1 MKFMFKKSL
10 SLLLV
15 LCMLFSIFTTASIV
29 TTAADTTATTPTV
42 EIVSFMRGSQ
52 KDLRSSELLEARVTG
67 YDGNVRELTYKWENT
82 LGTYLYV
89 YNSHNM
95 YYIDGTDGE
104 AEIYNSKIPAS
115 NNMAG
120 RTYKDSFTGEGFCW
134 AAIYGSN
141 TSGQGESIDDH
152 DAYNGTIKVT
162 VYDKDGNEIASD
174 SHTGTVTSTGY
185 LWWREYKYSGIV
197 DFNLQNDIDNV
208 TIGLFEGDTRNV
220 KDLLGESA
228 IVHITCVESSITN
241 GTIISGSD
249 KVSLTKDGDYYITGT
264 KAGTSTDSN
273 GDAKVQLTVSK
284 NQCKF
289 HEYVSGTAT
298 TTVYVFKK
306 PTTSTTAYTLTLTG
320 NLDSRCRYF
329 IYGREGVKQD
339 DGTILFDGLTP
350 NTEYPVEVRAEY
362 KDENNN
368 TRYTYAYVYDTTKP
382 VYNGKVEVYLDG
394 TYDSATHTASGTKVN
409 LEDVSQYST
418 VYAKEVNSTQFVE
431 LKKVENE
438 TGTYTS
444 ILDSGSYKLYYTT
457 DESSKIDDQLLTMHD
472 ADRTRYLFYNSVT
485 YIDGDTELKKEYH
498 TTGTSVS
505 VWDQPMTKAD
515 YVFTG
520 WKDQDGNVY
529 QSASALTDGIGKPY
543 VLTAQWEKGIDVY
556 VNLTINHIATNN
568 GHNIDDSDRHNVA
581 FDLMSKPEGSD
592 GNYADVFD
600 APITLNWNG
609 SDYFSHDTFN
619 ASHVDT
625 GEEDK
630 TYYTAKV
637 PVLSDVLEGYT
648 YSVEISKTYY
658 EIVSVTSTTAQNGDV
673 IVDVEIRYDPKNADL
688 TFSVELDEQSKELVK
703 KHPEYKPS
711 AVHVKVL
718 SWYTK
723 GYNEIQANT
732 WEHISQHH
740 DTFVTLYLD
749 ENGKATGTYPVWM
762 HNSKETEYYYYRI
775 KVVSYVLADGTIVST
790 EDVAGQENVQYLTTD
805 NRYLATIN
813 VTGGD
818 SPDPDNTTLTG
829 AHFENENKTQQ
840 GDLLGIIHINTH
852 NVTFEP
858 DGGVFGDGTTD
869 NKVATQQIVVPEISD
884 YSVTRDGGYIFEGW
898 YLVENGEMTDKVVNS
913 GDDLF
918 SDITLRAKWRAPLTV
933 EGMISV
939 AGYYHLNGDEN
950 QIRIIDDYGRTHAI
964 TVYLQ
969 KILPNGYTETI
980 STQKID
986 IVYNDMGMMEV
997 DEPMGT
1003 GNYKFS
1009 AIPDDGSSYRV
1020 LIQNPNYDVKYQNEP
1035 ESIDSAKMFDYKDSY
1050 FHENEKD
1057 YYMAEFTTVEPLV
1070 ADINAFLVF
1079 EPHSFDLHYAVY
1091 ADKIGEGFRP
1101 STTEIFVLCDDSKS
1115 GSHAQDWPVI
1125 TQMVDG
1131 DEIKGQDTAL
1141 NKEGTGRDSYTVWHT
1156 KPDGH
1161 SLYDFGVLL
1170 HNYTINGTSSDYDA
1184 TNAPFYVYYNGSAR
1198 YSALEGLDPEHQ
1210 TQLLTIELQP
1220 KRYTVTFDINFSETK
1235 EDYVENMDY
1244 YRVQTDDGY
1253 KYLTGHLWSY
1263 DTDISNVVPLR
1274 HGYKFLGWYDE
1285 NDNLITNIDASVH
1298 ENVTVYAKW
1307 EEAFKVTFH
1316 SNNPDIKNDV
1326 FRTYY
1331 ENGSVIPELG
1341 SSFEL
1346 NSDATLD
1353 SFYDIPQFE
1362 YLTHNNYVFKG
1373 WYLDKDNDSRPINW
1387 NETYTEDTD
1396 VYAHWILVEDVNKDA
1411 NDTKKYDNSG
1421 KYKGYDLLG
1430 VQIRDIEAESDT
1442 HYGEEGTGLRFVTA
1456 LSENV
1461 YSQINA
1467 LSSNNA
1473 SGAEYGY
1480 VVAKTATAKKY
1491 AGDKEGY
1498 TLQYKG
1504 NNVNGVNTTTDYK
1517 YVQNMKCSGVV
1528 DHFNGSEYRLYTAV
1542 ITYKNLDES
1551 ALASAHAQELVA
1563 RSYIRY
1569 TDANGLFRTHYNNY
1583 TGTNVY
1589 SGCSASFDLAK
1600 SLMNG

>member
-29 TTAADTTATTPTV
+29 TTAADAAATTPTV

-141 TSGQGESIDDH
+141 TSGQGKSIDDH
-152 DAYNGTIKVT
+152 NAYNGTIKVT

-185 LWWREYKYSGIV
+185 LWWKEYQYSGIV

-228 IVHITCVESSITN
+228 IVHITCVESSVTK

-249 KVSLTKDGDYYITGT
+249 KISLTQDGDYYITGT
-264 KAGTSTDSN
+264 KAGNSTDSN

-289 HEYVSGTAT
+289 HEQVSGTAT

-320 NLDSRCRYF
+320 NIDSRCRYF
-329 IYGREGVKQD
+329 IYGREGVMQD

-382 VYNGKVEVYLDG
+382 IYNGTVEVYLDG

-457 DESSKIDDQLLTMHD
+457 HESSKIDDQLLTMHD

-529 QSASALTDGIGKPY
+529 QSASALTDSIGKPY

-625 GEEDK
+625 GEGDK

-637 PVLSDVLEGYT
+637 PVLSDVLEGNT

-718 SWYTK
+718 SWYAK

-740 DTFVTLYLD
+740 DTFVTLHLD
-749 ENGKATGTYPVWM
+749 ENGTATGSYPVWM
-762 HNSKETEYYYYRI
+762 HNSKKTEYYHYRI
-775 KVVSYVLADGTIVST
+775 KVVSYVLADGTVIYT
-790 EDVAGQENVQYLTTD
+790 EDVAGKENVEYLTTD
-805 NRYLATIN
+805 DRYLATIY
-813 VTGGD
+813 VTDGNNPAPQYT
-818 SPDPDNTTLTG
+818 SLTG
-829 AHFENENKTQQ
+829 AHFNNNQNTQQ
-840 GDLLGIIHINTH
+840 GDIKGVIHINTYD
-852 NVTFEP
+852 VTFEP
-858 DGGVFGDGTTD
+858 DGGKFDDGTTD
-869 NKVATQQIVVPEISD
+869 SKTAQKQIEVPNLSE
-884 YSVTRDGGYIFEGW
+884 YNVTKDGGYVFDGW
-898 YLVENGEMTDKVVNS
+898 YLVDKNGKITDKTVNS
-913 GDDLF
+913 ADTLL
-918 SDITLRAKWRAPLTV
+918 SDITLRAKWKAPLTV
-933 EGMISV
+933 EGSIFV
-939 AGYYHLNGDEN
+939 AGYYHLNDNEN
-950 QIRIIDDYGRTHAI
+950 DVHVILENDRAHSVTIF
-964 TVYLQ
+964 LQ
-969 KILPNGYTETI
+969 KLLPNGYAETVL
-980 STQKID
+980 SQK
-986 IVYNDMGMMEV
+986 V
-997 DEPMGT
+997 DVTYDDADGKVAEKPIGT
-1003 GNYKFS
+1003 ATYKFVGV
-1009 AIPDDGSSYRV
+1009 PDDGYSYRV
-1020 LIQNPNYDVKYQNEP
+1020 LLSNPNYSVTYQNEDDSLD
-1035 ESIDSAKMFDYKDSY
+1035 ESKIKNFDIYNNVDFSADFGI
-1050 FHENEKD
+1050 
-1057 YYMAEFTTVEPLV
+1057 VEPLV
-1070 ADINAFLVF
+1070 ADVNAFMEF
-1079 EPHSFDLHYAVY
+1079 EPHDFALHYQVKATT
-1091 ADKIGEGFRP
+1091 IGAGLRP
-1101 STTEIFVLCDDSKS
+1101 SNTEVLVLYDD
-1115 GSHAQDWPVI
+1115 GSNGNHPQDWAVI
-1125 TQMVDG
+1125 SQMIQG
-1131 DEIKGQDTAL
+1131 ETIKGQDTAL
-1141 NKEGTGRDSYTVWHT
+1141 DASGIGNNSYDVWRNKT
-1156 KPDGH
+1156 DGH
-1161 SLYDFGVLL
+1161 SLYSYGVLL
-1170 HNYTINGTSSDYDA
+1170 NNYTINGVETTYNAES
-1184 TNAPFYVYYNGSAR
+1184 APFYVYYNGSAR

-1253 KYLTGHLWSY
+1253 TYLTGHLWSY

-1285 NDNLITNIDASVH
+1285 NDNLVTNIDASVH

-1387 NETYTEDTD
+1387 SETYTEDTD